1 MLCVNAVNCTRHLFV
16 PLPNGRSAWDLL
28 IERTLTPELARVKG
42 NTPVLLLAPEGLVEE
57 IPDAWKSET
66 RADWTPEEFFATVRR
81 FSEGLDSTDT
91 TVVFMHADAPFL
103 SPHIT
108 QQLETLH
115 QDYHV
120 QYTFADGYPEGMAP
134 EFIDRRIL
142 SALEKL
148 AAEIPMQRN
157 LLFETVAKDIN
168 SFDVETELAPAD
180 YRDLRLQL
188 YCDGARNTAL
198 CSALM
203 QAGGHESDEKL
214 LSILREQGQLLRT
227 LPSFAAVEVSTAR
240 AQSVTYLPKY
250 SNPSGQQ
257 FMQVADFSK
266 LCTELVNF
274 APEISLAL
282 SVPGEIGLHPHPEKL
297 VAAAREAGV
306 ARLLLE
312 TGGCGW
318 SAGKL
323 ADVHAAWPDL
333 HLVVDLDA
341 LDRPT
346 YEKLRGHGYDEAYAF
361 AEDALALFG
370 KRCHIAST
378 RSTLN
383 ELELDSFYSH
393 WKNKGAEVLIRK
405 YNHYSHRLPD
415 LRVTDLS
422 PLRRHPC
429 RHLERDLS
437 IAVDGTAYM
446 CLDDIERSHPLGNIF
461 QDGMVSVWESGAA
474 RFREHLAGEFSTICR
489 DCDEYYTFNF

>member
-16 PLPNGRSAWDLL
+16 PLPNGKSAWDLL
-28 IERTLTPELARVKG
+28 LERTQTPEFSRVQG
-42 NTPVLLLAPEGLVEE
+42 DTPVLLLAPEGLVQE
-57 IPDAWKSET
+57 IPDTWKVET
-66 RADWTPEEFFATVRR
+66 RADWTSQEFFATARR
-81 FSEGLDSTDT
+81 FSEALESNDT
-91 TVVFMHADAPFL
+91 TVVFLHADAPFL
-103 SPHIT
+103 SPKIT
-108 QQLETLH
+108 LQLERLH

-148 AAEIPMQRN
+148 AVDSPMQRN

-180 YRDLRLQL
+180 YRDLRLHL

-203 QAGGHESDEKL
+203 QAGGEESDERL
-214 LSILREQGQLLRT
+214 LSILREQGQLIRT
-227 LPSFAAVEVSTAR
+227 LPNFGAVEVSTAR
-240 AQSVTYLPKY
+240 AQSVAYLPTY

-257 FMQVADFSK
+257 FMGVTEFAT

-297 VAAAREAGV
+297 VAAARDAGV
-306 ARLLLE
+306 ARLLIE
-312 TGGCGW
+312 TGGVGW
-318 SAGKL
+318 SPGSL
-323 ADVHAAWPDL
+323 VDVHAVWPDL

-341 LDRPT
+341 LDHLT

-361 AEDALALFG
+361 AEEALKLFG
-370 KRCHIAST
+370 NRCYIAST

-383 ELELDSFYSH
+383 EVDLDGFYSH

-405 YNHYSHRLPD
+405 YNHFSHRLPD

-446 CLDDIERSHPLGNIF
+446 CLEDLERSHPLGNIF
-461 QDGMVSVWESGAA
+461 QDGIGSVWNSGAV
-474 RFREHLAGEFSTICR
+474 RFQEHVSGEFSTICR